1 MCVCV
6 CVCVCVCACVCAC
19 VCLCVCVCAR
29 AAHPSE
35 RIHVAPCG
43 PIVTHLCTH
52 NYADSSTNDHV
63 VK

>member
-6 CVCVCVCACVCAC
+6 RVLVCVF
-19 VCLCVCVCAR
+19 AR

-43 PIVTHLCTH
+43 PIGTHLCTH
-52 NYADSSTNDHV
+52 NYADSSTNDHA